1 MSEAFRIH
9 VVVEH
14 PTMRHLVTD
23 LLGCV
28 HDCAVTSASLPTEL
42 DLERDARDLLVI
54 DESSFAQADWR
65 DAAADVATLV
75 LVVAPENDPSSRE
88 AALAEGAH
96 GWLPRERLGEELQ
109 AEILRM
115 ISTRGDTMPSAG
127 GDEVVLPT
135 EAQVGSPAMH
145 LTGGDL

>member
-1 MSEAFRIH
+1 MSEALRIH

-23 LLGCV
+23 LLVCV
-28 HDCAVTSASLPTEL
+28 HSCAVTSASLPTALDPEL
-42 DLERDARDLLVI
+42 DASDLLVI
-54 DESSFAQADWR
+54 DEASFSQADWR
-65 DAAADVATLV
+65 EAAAEAATLV

-115 ISTRGDTMPSAG
+115 ISTRRD
-127 GDEVVLPT
+127 VVLPR
-135 EAQVGSPAMH
+135 EAHVDSPAVH
-145 LTGGDL
+145 